1 MKESWSPK
9 ELKKLLHGL
18 RMHGEKEV
26 EQIAAEI
33 QTKSVDMVQEYIG
46 FLKERKHRT
55 VKQRNSRVDKTPLED
70 WLRIIRQHMGGD
82 CDYSH
87 VITNVVEIIS
97 RFEPCDR
104 FAWGKGTKPNYR
116 RIYAF
121 LARVLRG
128 DTAAPT
134 ADLNAAEAAIVL
146 DQIERIKTKL
156 SALHELG
163 ATAGQVEFLRKF
175 NTPVPRRRGAASVTP
190 EEPASV
196 RDETF
201 SLNPLAI
208 PIPLLELGRDV
219 NARENADVAAE

>member
-121 LARVLRG
+121 LARVLRARDDRLALYFKQNG
-128 DTAAPT
+128 HWTAQGHRAIAELIAPHVV
-134 ADLNAAEAAIVL
+134 EAV
-146 DQIERIKTKL
+146 
-156 SALHELG
+156 SA
-163 ATAGQVEFLRKF
+163 
-175 NTPVPRRRGAASVTP
+175 
-190 EEPASV
+190 EPA
-196 RDETF
+196 
-201 SLNPLAI
+201 
-208 PIPLLELGRDV
+208 LE
-219 NARENADVAAE
+219 ADPD